1 MPTLQVRNLP
11 DHIYKRIAAMA
22 KAKNSSITKETIYLL
37 EKSLQVDE
45 VRTQQK
51 YLLIHKMLDNA
62 PENSE
67 QLIDPAILVREDRD
81 R

>member
-11 DHIYKRIAAMA
+11 DHIYRRIAALA
-22 KAKNSSITKETIYLL
+22 KAKNSSITKETIHLL
-37 EKSLQVDE
+37 AKSLQVDE
-45 VRTQQK
+45 VQSQQK
-51 YLLIHKMLDNA
+51 YLLINKMLENA
-62 PENSE
+62 PKNSE

>member
-1 MPTLQVRNLP
+1 
-11 DHIYKRIAAMA
+11 MA

-45 VRTQQK
+45 VQTQQK
-51 YLLIHKMLDNA
+51 YLLINRMLDNA

>member
-11 DHIYKRIAAMA
+11 DHIYKRIAALARA
-22 KAKNSSITKETIYLL
+22 KSSSITKETIYLL

-45 VRTQQK
+45 VQTQQK
-51 YLLIHKMLDNA
+51 YLLINKMLDNA
-62 PENSE
+62 PKNSE
-67 QLIDPAILVREDRD
+67 QLIDPAILIREDRD

>member
-45 VRTQQK
+45 VHTKQK
-51 YLLIHKMLDNA
+51 YLLINRMLDNA